1 MQNGTLFLQWMQF
14 SSDMGKGPSQYGH
27 GELGSSSSFAA
38 DSFEPG
44 LRTTASIFLEYFG
57 STCERYSGRISMAA

>member
-1 MQNGTLFLQWMQF
+1 MQKGMVFLHWLQF
-14 SSDMGKGPSQYGH
+14 SSVSGSGALQYGH
-27 GELGSSSSFAA
+27 GVSGSFSSLAV

-57 STCERYSGRISMAA
+57 STCERYSGRISMVA